1 MKSQTTPARYN
12 VKETELKWQAR
23 WEESRC
29 FNVEIDP
36 NKPKYYVLEMFPYP
50 SGRIHM
56 GHVRNYTMGD
66 VVARY
71 KRAAG
76 FNVLHPMGWDAFG
89 MPAENA
95 AIEQGVHPKTW
106 TYANI
111 STMRSQLK
119 KMGLALDWSKELA
132 TCHPG
137 YYLQEQMMFLKFLE
151 HDLVY
156 RRRSSVNWDPVDNTV
171 LANEQVIDGLGWRSG
186 ALVERRELDQWFFRI
201 TDFSEDLLEGLT
213 TLKKWPEKVPVMQEN
228 WIGRS
233 EGMKIWFDLVNS
245 EERLQIFTT
254 RHDTIFGAT
263 FCAISVDHPLS
274 IKLAAKD
281 KKLKVF
287 IEECKSIG
295 TTEAAI
301 EKAEKRGFD
310 TGVFA
315 KHPLIAGKKIPVFVA
330 NFVLIEYGT
339 GAIYGCPAH
348 DQRDLDFANKYGLD
362 IIPVVKPNEIETETF
377 SIDQTAYSGDGVHV
391 NSDFLNGLNTSE
403 SKDAVAKELE
413 KDGRGQREINF
424 RLRDW
429 GVSRQ
434 RYWGCPIPVINC
446 PKCGVVPVPE
456 EDLPVCLPEDVDFSL
471 PGNPLERHPSWKFVS
486 CPNCGDPAERET
498 DTLDTFVESSW
509 YFLRFCAPR
518 AETPIDK
525 ASVDYWMPVDQYIGG
540 VEHAILHLLYARFFT
555 RALQKCGYI
564 DLTEPFVGLFT
575 QGMVCHETYRSENGE
590 WLMPSEIRIDEA
602 GVLKHLNDDT
612 TVMTGRSEKMSKSK
626 KNVVDPE
633 DIIASYGADTA
644 RWFMLS
650 DSPPERDL
658 EWTDSGISGS
668 WRFVNKLWRLVLE
681 NATHEKLSTPEVFS
695 NELKQVRGQIHHT
708 IEGVTDDLEKFH
720 FNRAVARIYE
730 LVNTLSGVK
739 NTNSTNQWVLK
750 EGLETLVQ
758 LIGPMMPH
766 IAEELWE
773 ILGNSTTLANT
784 RWPIPDHAL
793 MLRDTFTI
801 AIQIGGKLK
810 TTIEVPSDA
819 TQETAETLALSE
831 PAVEAAIKGK
841 KLNRVIYIPKKII
854 NLVIG

>member
-1 MKSQTTPARYN
+1 MKSQTTPASNN

-95 AIEQGVHPKTW
+95 AMEQGVHPGTW
-106 TYANI
+106 TYSNI

-137 YYLQEQMMFLKFLE
+137 YYLQEQKMFLKFLE

-171 LANEQVIDGLGWRSG
+171 LANEQVIAGLGWRSG
-186 ALVERRELDQWFFRI
+186 APVERRELDQWFFRI

-213 TLKKWPEKVPVMQEN
+213 TLKKWPEKVPIMQEN

-233 EGMKIWFDLVNS
+233 EGMKIWFDLIDS
-245 EERLQIFTT
+245 DERLQIFTT

-263 FCAISVDHPLS
+263 FCAISADHPLS

-281 KKLKVF
+281 KKLKKF

-310 TGVFA
+310 TGIFA
-315 KHPLIAGKKIPVFVA
+315 MHPLISGKKIPVFVA

-362 IIPVVKPNEIETETF
+362 IIPVVKPNETETESF
-377 SIDQTAYSGDGVHV
+377 SINQMAYSGDGLHV
-391 NSDFLNGLNTSE
+391 NSGFLNGLNTSE
-403 SKDAVAKELE
+403 AKDAVANELE
-413 KDGRGQREINF
+413 KNGRGQREINF

-446 PKCGVVPVPE
+446 PNCGVVPVPE

-471 PGNPLERHPSWKFVS
+471 PGNPLEQHPSWKFVS
-486 CPNCGDPAERET
+486 CPTCGGPAERET

-590 WLMPSEIRIDEA
+590 WLMPSEVRIDEA

-612 TVMTGRSEKMSKSK
+612 PVMTGRSEKMSKSK

-633 DIIASYGADTA
+633 DII
-644 RWFMLS
+644 LS
-650 DSPPERDL
+650 L
-658 EWTDSGISGS
+658 
-668 WRFVNKLWRLVLE
+668 
-681 NATHEKLSTPEVFS
+681 
-695 NELKQVRGQIHHT
+695 IH
-708 IEGVTDDLEKFH
+708 I
-720 FNRAVARIYE
+720 
-730 LVNTLSGVK
+730 
-739 NTNSTNQWVLK
+739 
-750 EGLETLVQ
+750 
-758 LIGPMMPH
+758 
-766 IAEELWE
+766 
-773 ILGNSTTLANT
+773 
-784 RWPIPDHAL
+784 
-793 MLRDTFTI
+793 
-801 AIQIGGKLK
+801 
-810 TTIEVPSDA
+810 
-819 TQETAETLALSE
+819 
-831 PAVEAAIKGK
+831 
-841 KLNRVIYIPKKII
+841 
-854 NLVIG
+854 

>member
-95 AIEQGVHPKTW
+95 AMEQGVHPGTW
-106 TYANI
+106 TYSNI

-137 YYLQEQMMFLKFLE
+137 YYLQEQKMFLKFLE

-186 ALVERRELDQWFFRI
+186 APVERRELDQWFFRI
-201 TDFSEDLLEGLT
+201 TNFSEDLLEGLT
-213 TLKKWPEKVPVMQEN
+213 TLKKWPEKVPIMQEN

-233 EGMKIWFDLVNS
+233 EGMKIWFDLIDS
-245 EERLQIFTT
+245 DERLQIFTT

-263 FCAISVDHPLS
+263 FCAISADHPLS

-281 KKLKVF
+281 KKLKKF

-310 TGVFA
+310 TGMFA
-315 KHPLIAGKKIPVFVA
+315 IHPLISGKKIPVFVA

-362 IIPVVKPNEIETETF
+362 IIPVVKPNETETESF
-377 SIDQTAYSGDGVHV
+377 SINQMAYSGDGLHV
-391 NSDFLNGLNTSE
+391 NSGFLNGLNTAE
-403 SKDAVAKELE
+403 AKDAVANELE
-413 KDGRGQREINF
+413 KNGRGQREINF

-446 PKCGVVPVPE
+446 PNCGVVPVPE

-486 CPNCGDPAERET
+486 CPTCGGPAERET

-590 WLMPSEIRIDEA
+590 WLMPSEVRIDEA

-612 TVMTGRSEKMSKSK
+612 PVMTGRSEKMSKSK

-658 EWTDSGISGS
+658 EWTDAGISGS

-681 NATHEKLSTPEVFS
+681 NATDEKLSAPEVFS
-695 NELKQVRGQIHHT
+695 KELKQVRGQIHHT
-708 IEGVTDDLEKFH
+708 IEGVTDDLENFH

-739 NTNSTNQWVLK
+739 NTNSASQWVLK

-773 ILGNSTTLANT
+773 IMGNFTPLANT
-784 RWPIPDHAL
+784 RWPTPDHAL

-810 TTIEVPSDA
+810 ATIELPSDA
-819 TQETAETLALSE
+819 TQETAEALALSE
-831 PAVEAAIKGK
+831 PAVMAAIKGK

>member
-71 KRAAG
+71 KRAVG

-245 EERLQIFTT
+245 DERLQIFTT

-819 TQETAETLALSE
+819 TQETVETLALSE